1 LGLSELTTARD
12 IDGRISQGW
21 GGSAPNG
28 VHVNVILARRGSPTA
43 AAMTGAFTAPSPG
56 FTPIVVCTG
65 IDQPSYQTVLPPTI
79 MLNKMAPA
87 SEFVESLIYGAAQV
101 GIAQAVLDSVAEDLL
116 AADQES
122 VVFVSL
128 WLDADADDETAVRD
142 SARQATRAA
151 IREAVGGR
159 DPAAAQRLVDSR
171 DKIRH
176 PFYHG
181 H

>member
-1 LGLSELTTARD
+1 VSAMTTPRD

-21 GGSAPNG
+21 GGAAPNG

-43 AAMTGAFTAPSPG
+43 AAMTNAFTGPTPG

-65 IDQPSYQTVLPPTI
+65 IDQPSYRTVYPPTI
-79 MLNKMAPA
+79 LLNKAAPA
-87 SEFVESLIYGAAQV
+87 GEFAEALIYGAAQV
-101 GIAQAVLDSVAEDLL
+101 GIAQGVLDSVADDLL
-116 AADQES
+116 HADQET

-128 WLDADADDETAVRD
+128 WIDADADAETAVRQ

-151 IREAVGGR
+151 IGEAVDGQ
-159 DPAAAQRLVDSR
+159 DPAAARQLVESR
-171 DKIRH
+171 EDLRH

-181 H
+181 D